1 MYCDLRMSLKYHDN
15 NSRLLRISSKD
26 RSPVSKSQYDI
37 VYDTNDNDLH
47 QIKKILLKSA
57 IIPNTQYN
65 VNAYN
70 DEFKFE
76 YNGGDLTFS
85 IPQGQ
90 YDVNDIIAELTTQI
104 DALIG
109 PATVSIIQTAL
120 TQKLTFTLSAGTMK
134 LYNEEDGNSMG
145 GLLGINTTS
154 ASALISQTADSLTS
168 MEGLKNV
175 YIASRTLSNH
185 SPMIDTNKSKQNVFC
200 DVPIRAPF
208 GSIATLEEHEDT
220 LDYTVFHTK
229 KNISSID
236 IVLLDENNN
245 ILDLNGSDW
254 VLIFRVYH

>member
-1 MYCDLRMSLKYHDN
+1 MSHLKFHDN

-26 RSPVSKSQYDI
+26 RSPNSKSQYDI
-37 VYDTNDNDLH
+37 IYDTNDNDLH

-65 VNAYN
+65 VNTYN

-76 YNGGDLTFS
+76 YNGGDLTFT

-90 YDVNDIIAELTTQI
+90 YDVNDLIAELTSQI
-104 DALIG
+104 DALIT
-109 PATVSIIQTAL
+109 PQTISINQTAL

-145 GLLGINTTS
+145 GILGINVS
-154 ASALISQTADSLTS
+154 SSVASISQTADSLTS

-175 YIASRTLSNH
+175 YISSKTLSNH
-185 SPMIDTNKSKQNVFC
+185 SAMIDTDKSKQNIFC

-208 GSIATLEEHEDT
+208 GSIATLEEDENSM
-220 LDYTVFHTK
+220 DYTVFHTK

-236 IVLLDENNN
+236 VTLLDENNN
-245 ILDLNGSDW
+245 VLDLNGSDW